1 MKRRQALAGAG
12 GAVALA
18 AAGAFGWRSAVGSG
32 GDYQAY
38 AQRLRAPL
46 PADARLVDLVRY
58 ATLAANSHNTQPWRF
73 HVQAGSIDILPDL
86 SRATPAVD
94 PDNHHLFASL
104 GCAAENLAI
113 AGIASGHPGT
123 LTLRE
128 DGGIHFAHA
137 RAAPRQDPLLDAIP
151 RRQSTRAVYDGR
163 SVSSADIRALQSA
176 ARMPGVRAIVLT
188 DRARIGRVRDL
199 AVAGNDAQ
207 LADAAFMAELKH
219 WLRFNP
225 RSAMA
230 RGDGLYA
237 AATGNPSLPDALGH
251 RAFDVFFTARAE
263 NDRLAR
269 SIDSSA
275 GIAVFVGERDDRAHW
290 VAAGRACQRFALMAT
305 TLGLRHAF
313 INQPVEVARL
323 RPELAVLVD
332 EHGLRPDIVLRF
344 GHGPVLPYSPR
355 RPPAAVLV
363 QSAG

>member
-1 MKRRQALAGAG
+1 MKRRHVLAGAG

-18 AAGAFGWRSAVGSG
+18 AAGVFGWRSAFGNG

-46 PADARLVDLVRY
+46 PADAGIVDLVRY

-73 HVQAGSIDILPDL
+73 RAGADSLDILPDL

-113 AGIASGHPGT
+113 AGAASGYPGT
-123 LTLRE
+123 LAIRD
-128 DGGIHFAHA
+128 DGSIHFAYT
-137 RAAPRQDPLLDAIP
+137 RAAARPDPLLDAIP
-151 RRQSTRAVYDGR
+151 RRQSTRALYDGR
-163 SVSSADIRALQSA
+163 SVPPADIQALQHA
-176 ARMPGVRAIVLT
+176 ARMPGVHVIVLT

-207 LADAAFMAELKH
+207 LADAAFMSELKD

-237 AATGNPSLPDALGH
+237 AATGNPSLPDALGR
-251 RAFDVFFTARAE
+251 RAFDAFFTAPAE

-269 SIDSSA
+269 GIDSSA

-323 RPELAVLVD
+323 RPELAALLDVP
-332 EHGLRPDIVLRF
+332 GLRPDIVLRF
-344 GHGPVLPYSPR
+344 GHGPLRPYSPR
-355 RPPAAVLV
+355 RPPAAVFD
-363 QSAG
+363 QPTG